1 MENDVLYTSKRNKL
15 KSIWLVPFALIAV
28 IAGWAIANI
37 GVTIGMLIIVLPFVI
52 GFIVFIFYKP
62 RFGLYFFLVY
72 CFIMPTLGKHIG
84 GFQFGLG
91 MDGILLGIVLSLLF
105 NTTNRYKLRKLNN
118 DLVWVAVV
126 WFIITV
132 LQIGNPEKP
141 SFEGWFYEM
150 RSTTLYWILTVGT
163 GYLLLNKRRDV
174 NIFLNIIIILSLL
187 GAIYGVKQ
195 NILGPSEGEM
205 RWLEA
210 GSKVTHI
217 LFGKLRI
224 FSYYSDAA
232 QFGASQAQLSIMCF
246 ILMTGPYS
254 NFKRLWY
261 LVAAVIIFYG
271 MLLSGTRGAMFAL
284 VGGGFTFL
292 VLSKQIKMLILGS
305 VIGLGSLGILK
316 YTSIGS
322 GNAQIVRF
330 RTSLDPE
337 DASLQARLRNQKRLS
352 EFISTRPFGAG
363 VGTMGNWGTK
373 YNADKFISTIPPDS
387 MYVKIWGMYGIVG
400 FIIWFGIMMYITGKC
415 AGIIWKTRD
424 PVLKN
429 QLTSICAGATG
440 ILLCSYGN
448 EVLNAMPTSAVV
460 YFSWILI
467 WLSPRWDT
475 PEIMNISKEF
485 T

>member
-1 MENDVLYTSKRNKL
+1 MENDVLYTSNRNKL
-15 KSIWLVPFALIAV
+15 KSIWLIPFTLIAV
-28 IAGWAIANI
+28 ILGWAIANI
-37 GVTIGMLIIVLPFVI
+37 GITIGMMVIVLPFVI
-52 GFIVFIFYKP
+52 AFVIVLFYKP
-62 RFGLYFFLVY
+62 RFGIYFFLVY
-72 CFIMPTLGKHIG
+72 CFLMPTLGKHIVG
-84 GFQFGLG
+84 IQFGLG
-91 MDGILLGIVLSLLF
+91 MDAILVLIVLSLLF
-105 NTTNRYKLRKLNN
+105 NTTNRYRIRHLNN
-118 DLVWVAVV
+118 DLFWIAFV
-126 WFIITV
+126 WFVITV
-132 LQIGNPEKP
+132 LQIGNPERP

-150 RSTTLYWILTVGT
+150 RSTTLYWILTVST
-163 GYLLLNKRRDV
+163 GYLLLNKKKDV

-187 GAIYGVKQ
+187 GALYGVKQ
-195 NILGPSEGEM
+195 NILGPDAAEM

-210 GSKVTHI
+210 GAKVTHI

-224 FSYYSDAA
+224 FSYYPEAA

-246 ILMTGPYS
+246 ILAVGPYS
-254 NFKRLWY
+254 KAKKLGY
-261 LVAAVIIFYG
+261 LIAAVIIFYG
-271 MLLSGTRGAMFAL
+271 MLLSGTRGAMAAL

-305 VIGLGSLGILK
+305 VIGLGFLGMLK
-316 YTSIGS
+316 YTTIGN

-337 DASLQARLRNQKRLS
+337 DPSLQARLRNQKKLS
-352 EFISTRPFGAG
+352 EFIKNKPFGAG

-400 FIIWFGIMMYITGKC
+400 FIIWFGSMMYITGKC
-415 AGIIWKTRD
+415 SGIIWKTRD

-448 EVLNAMPTSAVV
+448 EVMNAMPSSAVI
-460 YFSWILI
+460 YFSWVII

-475 PEIMNISKEF
+475 PLPVGNSK
-485 T
+485 